1 MGLSWTDKR
10 KARKRKSFCAAH
22 IGSIETCSCRMRDF
36 CSSVR
41 WPCHSGVSQ
50 AVEGTHS
57 APSLTSSH
65 HSACSPCKM
74 KNHCVKQAAG
84 SSEEED
90 EGRPGR
96 FVRSRSTSGTSRVTQ
111 LRAATGGR
119 LERKFCSH
127 TNTTNTFTLSTR
139 HPLLNSS
146 AESLMGHKNMS
157 VIQLLTFLYF
167 SLARLYF
174 PI

>member
-1 MGLSWTDKR
+1 
-10 KARKRKSFCAAH
+10 
-22 IGSIETCSCRMRDF
+22 MRDF

-57 APSLTSSH
+57 APSLTPSH
-65 HSACSPCKM
+65 QSACSPCKM

-84 SSEEED
+84 SSEGED

-96 FVRSRSTSGTSRVTQ
+96 FVGSRSTSGTSRVTE

-127 TNTTNTFTLSTR
+127 TNTTITFTLSTR

-146 AESLMGHKNMS
+146 AESLMGHKNPLMS
-157 VIQLLTFLYF
+157 ACQSFNYWLFFTFLFNDFIFQYEA
-167 SLARLYF
+167 SRGH
-174 PI
+174 